1 MLQNVNVN
9 VNVPASHV
17 SASASASAS
26 AHGEAN
32 VHQHPSD
39 TPTVSKSPSPLAC
52 ESRRSDT
59 PFSYYESQTT
69 TRAPSPAHALY
80 STTTEKSKGSE
91 AQQQQQQ
98 DTEKGLSAFE
108 SRKGEGEAHRSDDA
122 GLTTCSATALKRS
135 TTTQRAEML
144 SLPTDQLPT
153 RLPKSTKWTYTILA
167 ALVFFNTGFAASAP
181 SGAYEKIVADLGMTS
196 LQGSAVTSVY
206 LAGLVFGPSI
216 WAPLSERRG
225 RKMVNLLSLPLFTC
239 WNVGCALAPNKQT
252 LIVMRFFAGLC
263 GSAPASNSGAWI
275 SDVFEPRERVA
286 PMMSYT
292 FSAFLGP
299 ILGPIVGG
307 FLADA
312 NAWRWIFWLMCIQA
326 MVFWSLCLILQ
337 RESYVPVLV
346 VRRASILRQT
356 TGDDLIRAPLE
367 KEPLK
372 VKDVIHTHMLRPL
385 TMLVTEPP
393 VMYTAAWMGF
403 SYGLIF
409 LYLEAFPV
417 VFGKMHGF
425 NAGEVGLSF
434 LPLAVGMVLS
444 FPVVAHYNKR
454 YLRARQAAGKPVPE
468 ARLSMTCLSAPC
480 FAIGLFMFGW
490 TSTPNIH
497 WIVPMIAEIPLGLGL
512 IFAFNSLGVYV
523 SECYLSYVASAL
535 AAAALSRSSFG
546 AFCPLFGR
554 PAFEWS
560 VPYMCSILGGL
571 CLLVSPVPFYF
582 SKYGP
587 ALRRRS
593 KLAIK

>member
-1 MLQNVNVN
+1 
-9 VNVPASHV
+9 
-17 SASASASAS
+17 
-26 AHGEAN
+26 
-32 VHQHPSD
+32 
-39 TPTVSKSPSPLAC
+39 
-52 ESRRSDT
+52 
-59 PFSYYESQTT
+59 
-69 TRAPSPAHALY
+69 
-80 STTTEKSKGSE
+80 
-91 AQQQQQQ
+91 
-98 DTEKGLSAFE
+98 
-108 SRKGEGEAHRSDDA
+108 
-122 GLTTCSATALKRS
+122 
-135 TTTQRAEML
+135 ML

-153 RLPKSTKWTYTILA
+153 RLPNSTKWTYTILA

-181 SGAYEKIVADLGMTS
+181 SGAVQKIVADLGMTS

-206 LAGLVFGPSI
+206 LAGLVFDAS
-216 WAPLSERRG
+216 SH
-225 RKMVNLLSLPLFTC
+225 
-239 WNVGCALAPNKQT
+239 AL
-252 LIVMRFFAGLC
+252 
-263 GSAPASNSGAWI
+263 
-275 SDVFEPRERVA
+275 
-286 PMMSYT
+286 
-292 FSAFLGP
+292 
-299 ILGPIVGG
+299 VGG

-312 NAWRWIFWLMCIQA
+312 NAWRWIFWLMCMQA
-326 MVFWSLCLILQ
+326 MVFWSLCLMLQ

-346 VRRASILRQT
+346 VRRASVLRQT
-356 TGDDLIRAPLE
+356 TGDELIRAPLE
-367 KEPLK
+367 MEPLK

-393 VMYTAAWMGF
+393 VMYTATWMGF

-409 LYLEAFPV
+409 LYLEAFPI

-434 LPLAVGMVLS
+434 LPLAIGMVLS

-560 VPYMCSILGGL
+560 VPYMCSILAGL